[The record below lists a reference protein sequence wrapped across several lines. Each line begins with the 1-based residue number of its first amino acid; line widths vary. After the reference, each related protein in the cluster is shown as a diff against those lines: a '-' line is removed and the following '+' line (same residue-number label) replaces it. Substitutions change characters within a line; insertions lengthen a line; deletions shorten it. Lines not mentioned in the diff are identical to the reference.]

1 MEGETIRVITSDGKE
16 SLILA
21 SLTKNSAT
29 LKNLLE
35 DQGEDA
41 FKNGIHLGQDV
52 TAETFG
58 KVVEYWMHHAND
70 EPAPAAAAAAPTDTT
85 TGLPA
90 NIPELSEWDKEYAEG
105 MTQDQKFAVIL
116 AANYL
121 ESKTLLEILCRS
133 VANSVLGK
141 TPKEIYA
148 MYGVEKELTPEEE
161 AEVRKENPWLEDN

>member
-35 DQGEDA
+35 DQGEDVY
-41 FKNGIHLGQDV
+41 KTGIHLGQEV

-70 EPAPAAAAAAPTDTT
+70 EPAPAAATDSV
-85 TGLPA
+85 TGLAA
-90 NIPELSEWDKEYAEG
+90 NVPELSEWDKDYAEG
-105 MTQDQKFAVIL
+105 MTQEQKFHVIL

-121 ESKTLLEILCRS
+121 ESKSLLDILCRS

-141 TPKEIYA
+141 TPKEIYTVF
-148 MYGVEKELTPEEE
+148 GVEKELTPEEE